1 MDAADRARAVLS
13 AARTRG
19 DIRRLA
25 AQLEADPALRE
36 AVIAE
41 GRRRGV
47 AFGDDVATFSAKR
60 VLRLARG
67 REQTSRVR
75 QNPIARD
82 EGFVC
87 AHCGREV
94 TAHGR
99 TARNH
104 CPHCLRSR
112 HVDEVPGDRASTCS
126 GVMDPVGVE
135 LAAGH
140 PVIRHRCR
148 ACGAQGR
155 VRAVLDGEAPDDW
168 KQIAALSAGDGA

>member
-1 MDAADRARAVLS
+1 MLS

-25 AQLEADPALRE
+25 GQLDADPDLRE

-47 AFGDDVATFSAKR
+47 DFGEGVATFSAKR

-67 REQTSRVR
+67 REASSRVR
-75 QNPIARD
+75 ENPIARD
-82 EGFVC
+82 EAFVC
-87 AHCGREV
+87 AHCEV
-94 TAHGR
+94 PVDAHGR

-112 HVDEVPGDRASTCS
+112 HVDEVPGDRASTC
-126 GVMDPVGVE
+126 GAVMDPVAVDLVG
-135 LAAGH
+135 GH
-140 PVIRHRCR
+140 PVIHHRCR
-148 ACGAQGR
+148 GCGVTVR
-155 VRAVLDGEAPDDW
+155 VRAVLDGETPDRW
-168 KQIAALSAGDGA
+168 STIAALSAGEEP